1 MAEQLNTKAALEQPW
16 ARDQVESAA
25 RAAVAELVRACG
37 KFPTFPSQFCLPD
50 LDTVRRHLV
59 SVRLVNDGKSEVFE
73 QTAFLVLD
81 EELSEMMEATLM
93 GDLEAARTEAVQAM
107 AMLLRIYIHL
117 PEFCD
122 QARGEVAR

>member
-1 MAEQLNTKAALEQPW
+1 MAEQLNTKAALEQPC

-37 KFPTFPSQFCLPD
+37 KFPTFPLNFCLPY

-81 EELSEMMEATLM
+81 EELAEMMDATLM
-93 GDLEAARTEAVQAM
+93 GDLEAASMEAVQAM

-117 PEFCD
+117 PDFCG
-122 QARGEVAR
+122 QARGEVAL